1 MWLPRFDPATVV
13 VAPAPK
19 IFAEARTIGRLTPAL
34 RRVAVEGEYWLINHS
49 DDRLTAVLIDAR
61 TDSSAAVIIPLDGDF
76 ATRAEAAARL
86 WRLASGRPRRRSS
99 DRLTQDQRRRLA
111 LALRALDG
119 HLAGATYR
127 EIARALFGT
136 TRVPTGPSWKTHDL
150 RDRTIRLVR
159 MGLDLMQGRYLDLLR
174 PRRRRNPD

>member
-1 MWLPRFDPATVV
+1 LPRVDPATVV

-19 IFAEARTIGRLTPAL
+19 IFAEAGSISRLTPAL
-34 RRVAVEGEYWLINHS
+34 RRAAVEGEHWLVSHI
-49 DDRLTAVLIDAR
+49 DDRLAAMLIDAVR
-61 TDSSAAVIIPLDGDF
+61 ADTPAAVVIPLDGDF

-86 WRLASGRPRRRSS
+86 WRLASGRPGRPSS
-99 DRLTQDQRRRLA
+99 DHLTQIQRRRLV

-159 MGLDLMQGRYLDLLR
+159 MGISLMQGRYLDLLR
-174 PRRRRNPD
+174 ARRRGNRD